1 LVSGDWMDVSQQHPN
16 ILSQPSSLSERYS
29 IVSRMLGLN
38 RVPFILDMSEML
50 SSPRVSAP
58 PGRQNL

>member
-38 RVPFILDMSEML
+38 RVPFTSTFDFSV
-50 SSPRVSAP
+50 SSS
-58 PGRQNL
+58 